1 MRLTLEHE
9 LVMST
14 PMLLILTIIVVAGI
28 LGGFV
33 NFLLAKPDD
42 LPTPSKTRS
51 VVIGLAASA
60 LVPLFLNMIS
70 SNLVDLIKGG
80 DNMKLLVMFGFCLV
94 AAISSTAFIR
104 TLSDRV
110 LSEVKQAKRE
120 ALEAKAEV
128 SEVHQAIQPIVDKE
142 TESDPA
148 ELAATVQQTISDLTA
163 SQQKLLSALSS
174 GEWTLRSESGLA
186 KEIAVDRSEVATL
199 LQELHNRGLVGRSH
213 VSGGKRG
220 TRFYITDAGRNAL
233 KHAPEGTTGA

>member
-1 MRLTLEHE
+1 MI
-9 LVMST
+9 SK
-14 PMLLILTIIVVAGI
+14 PMLLILTIIVIAGI

-42 LPTPSKTRS
+42 VPTPSKTRS

-70 SNLVDLIKGG
+70 SNLIDLIKSG

-110 LSEVKQAKRE
+110 LSEAKQAKRN

-142 TESDPA
+142 TETDLPDEPQTDRRAVGEPLSA
-148 ELAATVQQTISDLTA
+148 EE
-163 SQQKLLSALSS
+163 KLLRALAD
-174 GEWTLRSESGLA
+174 GQWALRTEKGLA
-186 KEIAVDRSEVATL
+186 KEIGIDRTEVARL
-199 LQELHNRGLVGRSH
+199 LQELRSRGLVGRSH
-213 VSGGKRG
+213 VRGGERG
-220 TRFYITDAGRNAL
+220 TRWSITEPGRTAL
-233 KHAPEGTTGA
+233 ISGIEPKA